1 MDKYKRFY
9 GIALFVI
16 VLAGCIW
23 GAIQMIVP
31 KLSEIE
37 SLDSQISNRTIVKAE
52 KAKEEARI
60 RKRLEELKNSATN
73 TQKKIYS
80 PIESDVDN
88 DSLFFTLYTDI
99 IEMVHTSSVK
109 MKGIKYN
116 INPENDEF
124 VKYGKGIYFVC
135 DVDME
140 LVSNYKDL
148 GKLIENIYSYPYYI
162 KISNLEVKPY
172 QRDKKILLSK
182 LSIRLYAHTTPEL
195 NG

>member
-9 GIALFVI
+9 GVGLFVI
-16 VLAGCIW
+16 VLVGCIY
-23 GAIQMIVP
+23 GAVQMILP

-37 SLDSQISNRTIVKAE
+37 SLESQISNRTLIKAE
-52 KAKEEARI
+52 KAKEESRI
-60 RKRLEELKNSATN
+60 KKRLEELKNSATS

-99 IEMVHTSSVK
+99 IEMVHASSVK
-109 MKGIKYN
+109 MKGIKYD

-124 VKYGKGIYFVC
+124 VKLGKGIYFVC
-135 DVDME
+135 DVNME

-148 GKLIENIYSYPYYI
+148 GKLIESIYSYPYYI
-162 KISNLEVKPY
+162 KISSLEVKPY

-182 LSIRLYAHTTPEL
+182 LSLRLYAHTTPEL
-195 NG
+195 NY